1 MEGAADSPEAAL
13 EVSLVAFAVSEARAG
28 RLGSADAAAVY
39 APVHLWLVE
48 AKHLQKH
55 RQRNKQTIKR

>member
-1 MEGAADSPEAAL
+1 MKGTADSPEAAL
-13 EVSLVAFAVSEARAG
+13 EVGLVAVAVSEAGTG

-48 AKHLQKH
+48 AKHLQQH
-55 RQRNKQTIKR
+55 RQRNIIKR